1 MRVLLTG
8 ATGFLGQSVAR
19 KLREVGVDTVTIGR
33 RHPSDNQEHIQAD
46 LLNTEDHSSL
56 VNQAGASHLIHL
68 AWYAEHGK
76 YWSSPLNID
85 WIKATV
91 SLVKAFCESGG
102 QHITISGTCAE
113 YDWSYGYCT
122 EDITPT
128 NPKTV
133 YGSCKD
139 TTRIICQD
147 ICFEYDVPL
156 AWGRVFFPFGKGEP
170 ETRLFPSL
178 AAVFRN
184 DRPKFGVNSDSYRD
198 LLHVSDAANA
208 LVTLSTKQATGCVN
222 ISSGEAVRIRDVV
235 STMAQLMSS
244 EFTEILNM
252 APVRTAEPIFLV
264 GNNDRL
270 KNLGWHKTISLVDG
284 LKDFL

>member
-1 MRVLLTG
+1 
-8 ATGFLGQSVAR
+8 
-19 KLREVGVDTVTIGR
+19 
-33 RHPSDNQEHIQAD
+33 
-46 LLNTEDHSSL
+46 
-56 VNQAGASHLIHL
+56 
-68 AWYAEHGK
+68 
-76 YWSSPLNID
+76 
-85 WIKATV
+85 
-91 SLVKAFCESGG
+91 
-102 QHITISGTCAE
+102 
-113 YDWSYGYCT
+113 
-122 EDITPT
+122 
-128 NPKTV
+128 
-133 YGSCKD
+133 
-139 TTRIICQD
+139 
-147 ICFEYDVPL
+147 VPL